1 MKITNQALHHVYV
14 LANQHKVNTKE
25 WILSLQNMFDVIE
38 DTVNEFEMQVQKM
51 WSEWQE
57 LEKKSLNTAFT
68 VEVREKYK
76 EELAELQS
84 QFEAVHN
91 SFVEIEVSEFIATVM
106 QSILLK
112 AIEEEKI
119 VWRKL
124 IRNTSEALHA
134 IGEIV
139 VAKHK

>member
-1 MKITNQALHHVYV
+1 MKITNQALHHLYV

-51 WSEWQE
+51 WTEWQE

-91 SFVEIEVSEFIATVM
+91 SFVEIEVSEFIAKVM
-106 QSILLK
+106 WWILLK

-134 IGEIV
+134 IEQIL
-139 VAKHK
+139 VAKDK

>member
-1 MKITNQALHHVYV
+1 
-14 LANQHKVNTKE
+14 
-25 WILSLQNMFDVIE
+25 MFDVIE

-51 WSEWQE
+51 WTEWQE

-139 VAKHK
+139 VAKDK